1 MNQPT
6 ITTVSK
12 SPVRTKI
19 VQPPY
24 GRDTYE
30 TIVANQD
37 FGLLAK
43 AFANSLELL
52 RKTAPNPI
60 AEFEYYVTLLV
71 RIYGLPSE
79 QAARRNASGVV
90 VKERTIAV
98 SVFHRTAIQ
107 RAQSICSEL
116 LSLRPFLW
124 LYRDEEMARLK
135 NDEET
140 IRKFGPEVSRRIAR
154 FPVYGLNS
162 LPISELTRGGPR
174 PAAEIREIFVQ
185 LLRSRGLPYLAEKLK
200 DHLQIGRAHV

>member
-1 MNQPT
+1 MR
-6 ITTVSK
+6 S
-12 SPVRTKI
+12 KI

-90 VKERTIAV
+90 VKERTIGL
-98 SVFHRTAIQ
+98 SVFQQTAIQ

-116 LSLRPFLW
+116 LSLRPF
-124 LYRDEEMARLK
+124 
-135 NDEET
+135 
-140 IRKFGPEVSRRIAR
+140 FGCTGTRRW
-154 FPVYGLNS
+154 PVC
-162 LPISELTRGGPR
+162 
-174 PAAEIREIFVQ
+174 
-185 LLRSRGLPYLAEKLK
+185 K
-200 DHLQIGRAHV
+200 